1 MPPSPIV
8 SSLRNAG
15 CVFAEDEAA
24 LLIETAADGADLDRL
39 VARRVGGEP
48 LEYVLGWAEF
58 RGLRVVVEPGVFVP
72 RQRTGFLVQQA
83 LAVLPDGGVV
93 VDLCCGSGALGAAIG
108 AERPDAT
115 VHAAD
120 LDPVAV
126 RCACRNLTGRVYEG
140 DLFAALPPELR
151 GGVDVVV
158 ANVPY
163 VPSGAIAS
171 MPPEARDHEP
181 AIALD
186 GGVDGLDTL
195 RTLAREAPSWLAA
208 GGHLLSETSKQQA
221 EAASAALAD
230 AGLAPRVERCEEL
243 GATVVVGRAA
253 HDRQDAGRS

>member
-1 MPPSPIV
+1 M
-8 SSLRNAG
+8 SSLRAVG

-24 LLIETAADGADLDRL
+24 LLSEAAADPPDLERL

-48 LEYVLGWAEF
+48 LEAVLGWAEF

-72 RQRTGFLVQQA
+72 RQRTGFLVEQA
-83 LAVLPDGGVV
+83 LGVLPAGGMV
-93 VDLCCGSGALGAAIG
+93 VDLCCGSGALGAAIA

-120 LDPVAV
+120 LDPAAV
-126 RCACRNLTGRVYEG
+126 RCARRNLPRRVYEG
-140 DLFAALPPELR
+140 DLFGALPSELR

-163 VPSGAIAS
+163 VPSEAIAS

-186 GGVDGLDTL
+186 GGADGLDTF
-195 RTLAREAPSWLAA
+195 RTVAREAPSWLVA
-208 GGHLLSETSKQQA
+208 GGHVLSETSEQQA
-221 EAASAALAD
+221 DRAAAVLAD
-230 AGLAPRVERCEEL
+230 AGLAPHVARSEEL
-243 GATVVVGRAA
+243 GATVIVGRAA
-253 HDRQDAGRS
+253 YDR